1 MGLIKAAVGA
11 LGGTLADQWR
21 EYVYCDAMPENVL
34 VTKGKKRTSDKRS
47 SNTKG
52 EDNILT
58 NGSVIAVNEGQ
69 CMIVVD
75 QGKVVELCAEA
86 GEFIYDTSTEPS
98 IFYGGLGKGLLNTFK
113 TIGKRIT
120 FGGDTGKDQRVY
132 FFNTKE
138 ILGNKY
144 GTANP
149 VPFRVVDRNI
159 GLDIDIGIRC
169 HGEYSYKIID
179 PMLFYAN
186 VCGNVTADYTRDR
199 LDGQLKTE
207 LMTALQPAFARISA
221 QGIRYSALPGH
232 TMEIAQALNEVLS
245 GQWRELRGI
254 AVASFGVNSVVASP
268 EDEQMIKDLQRSAVM
283 RDPSMAA
290 ATLVGA
296 QAEALKGAANNEN
309 GAMMGFMGLGMAQQA
324 GGMNTQELFRM
335 GEQSRQQQQETAQP
349 ADGWTCPKC
358 GSSCTGKFCT
368 ECGEKRPEDL
378 YGWRCTCG
386 AFNKGKF
393 CPECGAPKPAG
404 AKVYKCDKCGWEPE
418 DKSNPPKFCPECGD
432 KFDENDSQSYS
443 IMKKRAVPC
452 GTVLFCSF
460 SAQGDACTDRPKAM
474 RVRC

>member
-358 GSSCTGKFCT
+358 GSSCTGNVCT

-432 KFDENDSQSYS
+432 KFDENDSQS
-443 IMKKRAVPC
+443 
-452 GTVLFCSF
+452 
-460 SAQGDACTDRPKAM
+460 
-474 RVRC
+474 

>member
-386 AFNKGKF
+386 AFNKASS
-393 CPECGAPKPAG
+393 APNAARRSPRARRSTSATNAAG
-404 AKVYKCDKCGWEPE
+404 
-418 DKSNPPKFCPECGD
+418 SLRTNPTRRNSAPNAAINSTKT
-432 KFDENDSQSYS
+432 
-443 IMKKRAVPC
+443 
-452 GTVLFCSF
+452 TVS
-460 SAQGDACTDRPKAM
+460 RKAL
-474 RVRC
+474 

>member
-358 GSSCTGKFCT
+358 GSSCTGTFCT

-393 CPECGAPKPAG
+393 CSECGAPKPAG

-432 KFDENDSQSYS
+432 KFDENDSQS
-443 IMKKRAVPC
+443 
-452 GTVLFCSF
+452 
-460 SAQGDACTDRPKAM
+460 
-474 RVRC
+474 

>member
-21 EYVYCDAMPENVL
+21 EYVYCDSLPENVL
-34 VTKGKKRTSDKRS
+34 AAKGKKRTSDKRS

-98 IFYGGLGKGLLNTFK
+98 IFYGGLGKGLLTPFK

-132 FFNTKE
+132 YFNTKE

-169 HGEYSYKIID
+169 HGEYSYRITD
-179 PMLFYAN
+179 PMLFYTN
-186 VCGNVTADYTRDR
+186 VCGNITSDYTRDR
-199 LDGQLKTE
+199 LDGQLKAE

-221 QGIRYSALPGH
+221 QGVRYSALPGH

-245 GQWRELRGI
+245 EQWSEKRGI
-254 AVASFGVNSVVASP
+254 AVASFGVNSVAASP

-296 QAEALKGAANNEN
+296 QAEALKGAASNEN

-324 GGMNTQELFRM
+324 GGMNAQDLFRM
-335 GEQSRQQQQETAQP
+335 GAQQQQAKAQP
-349 ADGWTCPKC
+349 ADGWVCPKC
-358 GSSCTGKFCT
+358 GAQSAGKFCA
-368 ECGEKRPEDL
+368 ECGEKRPEDPF
-378 YGWRCTCG
+378 GWRCACG

-393 CPECGAPKPAG
+393 CPECGAKKPAD

-432 KFDENDSQSYS
+432 RFDENDTQ
-443 IMKKRAVPC
+443 
-452 GTVLFCSF
+452 
-460 SAQGDACTDRPKAM
+460 
-474 RVRC
+474 

>member
-21 EYVYCDAMPENVL
+21 EYVYCDSLPENVL
-34 VTKGKKRTSDKRS
+34 AAKGKKRTSDKRS

-132 FFNTKE
+132 YFNTKE

-169 HGEYSYKIID
+169 HGEYSYRITD
-179 PMLFYAN
+179 PMLFYTN
-186 VCGNVTADYTRDR
+186 VCGNITADYTRDR
-199 LDGQLKTE
+199 LDGQLKAE

-221 QGIRYSALPGH
+221 QGVRYSALPGH

-245 GQWRELRGI
+245 EQWSEKRGI
-254 AVASFGVNSVVASP
+254 AVASFGVNSVAASP

-296 QAEALKGAANNEN
+296 QAEALKGAASNEN

-324 GGMNTQELFRM
+324 GGMNAQDLFRM
-335 GEQSRQQQQETAQP
+335 GAQQQQAKAQP
-349 ADGWTCPKC
+349 AQGFLPAQQ
-358 GSSCTGKFCT
+358 GQNLHG
-368 ECGEKRPEDL
+368 
-378 YGWRCTCG
+378 
-386 AFNKGKF
+386 
-393 CPECGAPKPAG
+393 PAG
-404 AKVYKCDKCGWEPE
+404 GHQGAR
-418 DKSNPPKFCPECGD
+418 PP
-432 KFDENDSQSYS
+432 
-443 IMKKRAVPC
+443 
-452 GTVLFCSF
+452 L
-460 SAQGDACTDRPKAM
+460 
-474 RVRC
+474 

>member
-309 GAMMGFMGLGMAQQA
+309 GAMMGIMGLGMAQQA

-349 ADGWTCPKC
+349 TDGWTCPKC

-393 CPECGAPKPAG
+393 CSECGAPKPAG

-432 KFDENDSQSYS
+432 KFDENDSQS
-443 IMKKRAVPC
+443 
-452 GTVLFCSF
+452 
-460 SAQGDACTDRPKAM
+460 
-474 RVRC
+474 

>member
-34 VTKGKKRTSDKRS
+34 VTRGKKRTSDKRS

-432 KFDENDSQSYS
+432 KFDENDSQS
-443 IMKKRAVPC
+443 
-452 GTVLFCSF
+452 
-460 SAQGDACTDRPKAM
+460 
-474 RVRC
+474 

>member
-368 ECGEKRPEDL
+368 ECSEKRPEDL

-432 KFDENDSQSYS
+432 KFDENDSQS
-443 IMKKRAVPC
+443 
-452 GTVLFCSF
+452 
-460 SAQGDACTDRPKAM
+460 
-474 RVRC
+474 